1 MAEIRVPK
9 KPAPKHLLV
18 IPTTRTIEIPLR
30 WGADLLLFPNGAA
43 MSGALFHALR
53 GELGATILSD
63 QPEKVC
69 RALGVPIGEPG
80 ITRFERRP

>member
-1 MAEIRVPK
+1 MAKTTISKKPEPRHVLVVPTKHTVEIR
-9 KPAPKHLLV
+9 
-18 IPTTRTIEIPLR
+18 LR

-53 GELGATILSD
+53 DSLCAQIRTD

-69 RALGVPIGEPG
+69 QALGLSFNEPG
-80 ITRFERRP
+80 IFRLEEVR